1 MATRS
6 ADIPRH
12 MAEADLLVHTCPAE
26 PFGLVILEA
35 MAVNLPVL
43 VTDAA
48 GWSAIVQDAE
58 WF

>member
-1 MATRS
+1 
-6 ADIPRH
+6 